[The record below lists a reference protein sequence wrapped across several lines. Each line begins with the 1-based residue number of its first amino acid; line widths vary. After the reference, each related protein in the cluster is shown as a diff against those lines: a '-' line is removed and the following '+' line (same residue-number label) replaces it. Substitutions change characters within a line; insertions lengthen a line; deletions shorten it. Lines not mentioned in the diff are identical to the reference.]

1 MGGERFRAGLIQFLL
16 RRRRLI
22 RNPIYSVYGFI
33 MLLTAGYAE
42 YSGWSMTRVNEV
54 KNVPRSVRDNPGA
67 YRSVYS
73 GYSHY
78 SGGK

>member
-1 MGGERFRAGLIQFLL
+1 MGGERSRAGFIQFFL

-22 RNPIYSVYGFI
+22 RNPIYSVYGFLL
-33 MLLTAGYAE
+33 LLTAGYGE
-42 YSGWSMTRVNEV
+42 YSGWSLTRVNEV
-54 KNVPRSVRDNPGA
+54 KNVPRSVRDNPGT